1 MGHVGD
7 VMPPAGRHGGPRECS
22 QVQGEKHF
30 LITIF
35 IYFFLCFIS
44 IFLIDLFERQCDQK
58 RETGR
63 PVSPAGHSPGAGD
76 RSGAGTEPGDQNSV
90 RVPHE

>member
-7 VMPPAGRHGGPRECS
+7 VMPPAGRHGGLRECS

-35 IYFFLCFIS
+35 IYFFLCFVS
-44 IFLIDLFERQCDQK
+44 IFLIDLFER
-58 RETGR
+58 
-63 PVSPAGHSPGAGD
+63 
-76 RSGAGTEPGDQNSV
+76 
-90 RVPHE
+90 